1 MASTSTS
8 VETEP
13 PLSIFDV
20 SELVELVA
28 QYLSCRDI
36 IQCMTT
42 SKTWTPLF
50 EPFLWQDIL
59 LKRFEP
65 APQALALNRH
75 RIRSLHVG
83 CTDLAHLRILAVDLP
98 DINPNNS
105 SLNAPEVSQELGD
118 STNPLMMEDS
128 PFLCLRTIHI
138 HPTYEALSDFNGAK
152 RACINLI
159 LRILNQSPGLTR
171 ITLPDGFLEQHHD
184 GQDHARDHIKSF
196 LYILE
201 HKLPCVRRLEVG
213 SSEIEPEIGLDL
225 LRVCFNHPQLVEL
238 LCIFQLGCA
247 DYPGIH
253 EIQRLDRF
261 LVDLENDKQAREASE
276 KLTSESRIR
285 FLSLPRLARGYPP
298 NLLCTL
304 LKSHLPNLERFDIPD
319 ISESGGI
326 AHRNSI
332 KEAVAQGC
340 PKLQHIRRLLDGDD
354 GNTTG
359 TIIGIIEGCKEW
371 GLKTFRCDDLFDM
384 LDVNDQRG
392 IIESLLM
399 DHTRTLEEI
408 ELVRCRNIR
417 REDLKSLFSKC
428 RNLKKAKIQPDD
440 AKKADMEFQ
449 DIASQEWVCSD
460 LNELQLTLG
469 RHVDLGEM
477 EFSSSEEGSEDD
489 GEANDDNED
498 SEIRRLRRFIAWEH
512 RKATMTYRQIGRL
525 VKLERL
531 WLGYDPELATP
542 MDGNRYDL
550 TLERGYLQELAG
562 LKELKHLCI
571 SEYFW
576 SRMGQGEVEFI
587 DAQWPKLEK
596 ITFRYWNMSGI
607 IQGDQWKWL
616 KQRRPSL
623 KYSAW

>member
-1 MASTSTS
+1 MASASTS
-8 VETEP
+8 VETGP

-28 QYLSCRDI
+28 QYLSRHDI
-36 IQCMTT
+36 IQCVAT
-42 SKTWTPLF
+42 SKTWTRLF

-83 CTDLAHLRILAVDLP
+83 CTDLAHLQILAVDLP
-98 DINPNNS
+98 DINPNNLS
-105 SLNAPEVSQELGD
+105 PGAPGVSQELGG
-118 STNPLMMEDS
+118 STNPQMTENS
-128 PFLCLRTIHI
+128 PFPCLRTIHI

-184 GQDHARDHIKSF
+184 GQDHARDHIQSF
-196 LYILE
+196 LYTLG
-201 HKLPCVRRLEVG
+201 HKLLCLRRLEVG

-238 LCIFQLGCA
+238 LCNFQLGRA
-247 DYPGIH
+247 DYPGIF

-261 LVDLENDKQAREASE
+261 LMDLENDKQAKEASE

-285 FLSLPRLARGYPP
+285 FLSLPRVVRGYPP
-298 NLLCTL
+298 NFLCTL

-319 ISESGGI
+319 ISGSGGI

-340 PKLQHIRRLLDGDD
+340 PKLQHIRPLLDGDD
-354 GNTTG
+354 GNTTE
-359 TIIGIIEGCKEW
+359 TVIGIIEGCKEW
-371 GLKTFRCDDLFDM
+371 GLKTFRCDDLVDM

-408 ELVRCRNIR
+408 ELARCRNVR
-417 REDLKSLFSKC
+417 RKDFINLFSKC
-428 RNLKKAKIQPDD
+428 RILKKAKIQPDD
-440 AKKADMEFQ
+440 TKKADMEFQ
-449 DIASQEWVCSD
+449 DIASQAWVCSD

-469 RHVDLGEM
+469 QHVDLEEM
-477 EFSSSEEGSEDD
+477 EFSSSEEGSEDED
-489 GEANDDNED
+489 EANDNENSD
-498 SEIRRLRRFIAWEH
+498 IRRLRRFMAWEH
-512 RKATMTYRQIGRL
+512 RKVTMAYRQIGRL
-525 VKLERL
+525 VKLEKL
-531 WLGYDPELATP
+531 WLGYDPELTTP
-542 MDGNRYDL
+542 MDGNPYDL
-550 TLERGYLQELAG
+550 TLERGYLRELAG

-576 SRMGQGEVEFI
+576 SRMGRAEVEFM

-596 ITFRYWNMSGI
+596 ITFRYWNMSDI
-607 IQGDQWKWL
+607 TQRDHWKWL

-623 KYSAW
+623 RYSAW